1 MLPKATASQKKI
13 TRAFL
18 RELVEQLITPGIV
31 IYSIVIDNLSAQA
44 PGLDL
49 CPS

>member
-1 MLPKATASQKKI
+1 MPPKATATQKKI

-18 RELVEQLITPGIV
+18 RELVEQLITLGIV
-31 IYSIVIDNLSAQA
+31 ICSIFIDNLSAQA
-44 PGLDL
+44 PWLVL